1 MQPNTAHSPKP
12 HFSFI
17 TLFPDAI
24 RVWLTTSIL
33 GRAHEKG
40 LFSFDCIQLRDHSQD
55 KHRSVDDTPYGGGGG
70 MVLRLEPLVSAVE
83 SLKKSEN
90 PPFVVSFSP
99 AGKPLNV
106 DLIESLSTDA
116 HSHHFA
122 FICGHY
128 EGIDQRFIEGWV
140 DLEVSLGDFV
150 LTGGELPAV
159 AMADALIRRLAGT
172 LSSEAASREESFS
185 LREATTQSRLLEY
198 PHYTR
203 PAEFRGMKVPDI
215 LLSGDHAR
223 IETWRRMQSLERTQ
237 TTRPDLLR
245 HPNSHCT
252 SAVS

>member
-1 MQPNTAHSPKP
+1 MPKLP

-40 LFSFDCIQLRDHSQD
+40 LFTFDCVQLRDFSID
-55 KHRSVDDTPYGGGGG
+55 RHRSVDDTPYGGGGG
-70 MVLRLEPLVSAVE
+70 MVLRLEPLVAAVE
-83 SLKKSEN
+83 SLKATS
-90 PPFVVSFSP
+90 PSPSVVCFTP

-106 DLIESLSTDA
+106 EMLESLSQA
-116 HSHHFA
+116 EGPRHFA
-122 FICGHY
+122 FVCGHY

-172 LSSEAASREESFS
+172 LSAESAVREESFS
-185 LREATTQSRLLEY
+185 LREDATQSRLLEY

-203 PAEFRGMKVPDI
+203 PAEFRGRRVPEI

-223 IETWRRMQSLERTQ
+223 IESWRKQQALERTRAA
-237 TTRPDLLR
+237 RPDLLR
-245 HPNSHCT
+245 QDVSHNA
-252 SAVS
+252 SAPR

>member
-1 MQPNTAHSPKP
+1 MLSPNPP

-24 RVWLTTSIL
+24 RIWLTTSIL

-40 LFSFDCIQLRDHSQD
+40 LFTFDCVQLRDFSVD
-55 KHRSVDDTPYGGGGG
+55 RHRSVDDTPYGGGGG
-70 MVLRLEPLVSAVE
+70 MVLRLEPLVAAVE
-83 SLKKSEN
+83 SLQAKS
-90 PPFVVSFSP
+90 PYVVCFTP
-99 AGKPLNV
+99 AGKPLNL
-106 DLIESLSTDA
+106 DLIENLTRSEGPR
-116 HSHHFA
+116 HFA
-122 FICGHY
+122 FVCGHY

-172 LSSEAASREESFS
+172 LATENASREESFS
-185 LREATTQSRLLEY
+185 LRDPSTQARLLEY

-203 PAEFRGMKVPDI
+203 PAEFRGRRVPEI

-223 IETWRRMQSLERTQ
+223 IESWRKAQSLERTR
-237 TTRPDLLR
+237 TVRPDLLR
-245 HPNSHCT
+245 HADSHNA
-252 SAVS
+252 SAPR